1 MENLHRIRCIKS
13 KLETIKELQPNL
25 YTLWKLT
32 IYKQESR
39 LIKTLLECESMLDE
53 VGSLNKTLSV
63 LDIQTLFVLGKTLSN
78 KY

>member
-1 MENLHRIRCIKS
+1 MENLNRIHSIKT
-13 KLETIKELQPNL
+13 KLESIKETQPNL